1 MEKEAQNFLK
11 AEETAVKLVET
22 LKQLHTEAT
31 SYQTATQE
39 LNIVRG
45 ELLQLMESIEKTAVG
60 SYDIIKLLREIGG
73 PEILSRLINIE
84 NILAKEFNKQKSFMD
99 KIKRLITITIIIS
112 IVTLVLDIVILL
124 IK

>member
-45 ELLQLMESIEKTAVG
+45 ELLQLIESIEKTAVG

>member
-11 AEETAVKLVET
+11 EEETAEQLVET

-45 ELLQLMESIEKTAVG
+45 ELLQLIESIEKTAVG

-84 NILAKEFNKQKSFMD
+84 NILATEFNKQKSFMD